1 MLVAHTVSNQPKVIA
16 KYKRKVRLAEGIGS
30 DGRLQSN
37 AMQRG
42 LDCLAMFA
50 DMLQQHGVASA
61 NVAVVAT
68 ATLRS
73 INNAE
78 EFNTRALPILG
89 LPIEI
94 ICGMREA
101 ELIYQGMVAT
111 TQGHGR
117 RLVID
122 IGGASTEFII
132 GDGEQLLFKTSLP
145 FGSVTYNRAFFS
157 SAPLQQMDFDDVQ
170 LSVANALGEY
180 RQQLLAL
187 GWHAVVGAS
196 GAVQSVV
203 ELLQHRGVSEI
214 ITAAVLQQLKL
225 EILAEKSL
233 DLPSIKGLS
242 RERAPTFAAG
252 VAILLAL
259 FELLQIQQLALSGGA
274 LREGVL
280 LMLAKRVAGET
291 IVL

>member
-50 DMLQQHGVASA
+50 DMLRQHGVASA

-73 INNAE
+73 INNAD
-78 EFNTRALPILG
+78 EFNARALPILG

-233 DLPSIKGLS
+233 DLPGIKGLS

-291 IVL
+291 IAL